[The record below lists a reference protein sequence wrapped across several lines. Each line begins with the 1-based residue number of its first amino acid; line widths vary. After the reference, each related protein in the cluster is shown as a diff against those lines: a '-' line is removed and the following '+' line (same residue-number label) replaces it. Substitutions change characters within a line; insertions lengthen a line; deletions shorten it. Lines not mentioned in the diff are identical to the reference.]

1 MSMVFEFEEEIRG
14 SAKIKIVGVG
24 GGGCNAVNSMIELG
38 LKGVEFIAL
47 NTDAQA
53 LKNSKADVKI
63 QIGTE
68 TTKGL
73 GAGANPEIGRLA
85 MEESKDKLTNLLA
98 DANMVFIASGMGGGT
113 GTGAAPVVA
122 NIASDLGALTVAVV
136 TKPFKFEGAKR
147 KKNADH
153 GINVLKEN
161 VDTLI
166 VVHNQ
171 RLIDSVA
178 QATTMVDA
186 FHEVDSVLH
195 KAIRG
200 TTDLITIEGEINLD
214 FADVK
219 TVMQGMGDAMMG
231 VGEASGDHRS
241 VEAIQSAI
249 QSSLLENVDIKG
261 ASGILINFTGSK
273 GMTLFEIND
282 AMDVIYDAA
291 GGDDANIIFGTVI
304 DEEMDDTIRVTVIA
318 TGFNSG
324 HTDNSNNLDNSF
336 TNSNNSR
343 INSNN
348 ERLENFNNR
357 SNNSFKSNN
366 IEEPAISRR
375 AVEVDNNRNQERKAM
390 SNVNSE
396 NKSLSSVLSAPAY
409 DGVDYELPAFLR
421 NNKD

>member
-147 KKNADH
+147 KKNADN
-153 GINVLKEN
+153 GINILKEN

-304 DEEMDDTIRVTVIA
+304 DEELDDTIRVTVIA

-324 HTDNSNNLDNSF
+324 HTDNSINLDNSF

-357 SNNSFKSNN
+357 NNNNFKSNN
-366 IEEPAISRR
+366 IEEPSISRR
-375 AVEVDNNRNQERKAM
+375 VVEVDNNRNRERKSM
-390 SNVNSE
+390 SNLNTE
-396 NKSLSSVLSAPAY
+396 NKSLSSVTAAPAY